1 MDFAQP
7 VSFKNADIGRCAH
20 QKPPEDEDG
29 VVPAETI
36 VQPEPGPT
44 PAFPV
49 PPTPVLAHVSDISYC
64 FLVFFSFG
72 HIRGMWKFLDQGS
85 NPHHGSNLSPCT
97 DDAGSLTHYATRDLC
112 KFNFNVF

>member
-64 FLVFFSFG
+64 FLVFF
-72 HIRGMWKFLDQGS
+72 FLWSHQRHVEVLRPGIE
-85 NPHHGSNLSPCT
+85 PTPWQQPEPLQ
-97 DDAGSLTHYATRDLC
+97 
-112 KFNFNVF
+112 